1 MTFNIFQLRE
11 NARRAARTKSLLQLP
26 HLCPISTVLTLNLIP
41 HSEKSS
47 YVNEREKKREREESL
62 STSSSTGARNCG
74 PNRRSLS
81 IRGAHRGEKFHRP
94 MVIPRQQESPGA
106 GRANGR
112 LAAHTCASLDFH
124 SLLIAD
130 LRSPRSRKIDG
141 AAANQHE

>member
-47 YVNEREKKREREESL
+47 YVNEREKKRGRGESFGKQL
-62 STSSSTGARNCG
+62 
-74 PNRRSLS
+74 
-81 IRGAHRGEKFHRP
+81 HRGSQLWSKSKITFNSWCTPWRKVSPSHGHS
-94 MVIPRQQESPGA
+94 RQQESPGA